1 VNGIF
6 CWKNRFGK
14 SGYYLEQIRFQF
26 GKIRKNSILNSSP
39 MTSED
44 KVGLAITIIAF
55 GIIFS
60 PLALSESDPYH
71 VKGLLEETKKTFNV
85 FSDFINPQ
93 VEYEIIDGKQYRFI
107 AHFQVS
113 VEKDPIDT
121 IEKVF
126 LGKLKA
132 KTY

>member
-6 CWKNRFGK
+6 CWKNRFDK
-14 SGYYLEQIRFQF
+14 SGYYLEQIWFQL
-26 GKIRKNSILNSSP
+26 GKIRKSSILRSSP
-39 MTSED
+39 MTTED
-44 KVGLAITIIAF
+44 KIGLAITIIAF

-85 FSDFINPQ
+85 FGDFIKPQ
-93 VEYEIIDGKQYRFI
+93 VEYEIIEGKQYRVI
-107 AHFQVS
+107 AHLQVS
-113 VEKDPIDT
+113 VDKTPMDT

-132 KTY
+132 KTN